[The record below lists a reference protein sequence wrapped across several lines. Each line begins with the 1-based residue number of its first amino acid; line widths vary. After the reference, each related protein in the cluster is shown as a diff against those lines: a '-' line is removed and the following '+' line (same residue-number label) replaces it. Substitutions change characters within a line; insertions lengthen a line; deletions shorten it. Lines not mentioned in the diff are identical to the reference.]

1 MYLEREIRK
10 TGFLFLFLRTICL
23 TEKDFFL
30 IPVFMGGLRLLPDVI
45 LSVHFIFHRNSVY
58 LHTLADDF
66 YNKIF
71 EKNMNIFLDTGKY
84 VLLMKRVLV
93 SPDRWKMF
101 FRQFPKELEKLGL
114 QSLPIV
120 IIISVFIGAIM
131 TIQTKLNT
139 ENPMLPTYSTGLVTR
154 DTLLLEF
161 SSTILCLIL
170 AGKIGSNIASEIG
183 TMRITEQ
190 IDALEIMGV
199 NSANYLILPK
209 ITAFVF
215 MMPFLVIFSMGIGLF
230 GGYLVGV
237 FSDIITTADYLVGIQ
252 YAFIP
257 YYVTYSLVKSL
268 VFAFIISSVAAYY
281 GYYAYGGALDVGK
294 ASTNAV
300 VNSSILI
307 LFFNLLITNV
317 MLN

>member
-1 MYLEREIRK
+1 MS
-10 TGFLFLFLRTICL
+10 
-23 TEKDFFL
+23 L
-30 IPVFMGGLRLLPDVI
+30 I
-45 LSVHFIFHRNSVY
+45 S
-58 LHTLADDF
+58 
-66 YNKIF
+66 
-71 EKNMNIFLDTGKY
+71 DTGKY
-84 VLLMKRVLV
+84 FLLMQKVFVL
-93 SPDRWKMF
+93 PNRWKMF
-101 FRQFPKELEKLGL
+101 FRQFPLELEKQGL

-139 ENPMLPTYSTGLVTR
+139 ENPILPAYSTGLVTR

-170 AGKIGSNIASEIG
+170 AGKVGSNIASEIG

-209 ITAFVF
+209 VAAFVVI
-215 MMPFLVIFSMGIGLF
+215 MPFLVIVSMAVGLV

-237 FSDIITTADYLVGIQ
+237 FSDVITTADYLLGIQ

-257 YYVTYSLVKSL
+257 YYVFYSLVKSL
-268 VFAFIISSVAAYY
+268 VFAFIIASVASFY

-294 ASTNAV
+294 ASTSAV
-300 VNSSILI
+300 VNSSVLI
-307 LFFNLLITNV
+307 LFFNLLITQL

>member
-1 MYLEREIRK
+1 
-10 TGFLFLFLRTICL
+10 
-23 TEKDFFL
+23 
-30 IPVFMGGLRLLPDVI
+30 
-45 LSVHFIFHRNSVY
+45 
-58 LHTLADDF
+58 
-66 YNKIF
+66 
-71 EKNMNIFLDTGKY
+71 
-84 VLLMKRVLV
+84 
-93 SPDRWKMF
+93 
-101 FRQFPKELEKLGL
+101 
-114 QSLPIV
+114 
-120 IIISVFIGAIM
+120 
-131 TIQTKLNT
+131 
-139 ENPMLPTYSTGLVTR
+139 MLPTYSTGLVTR

-209 ITAFVF
+209 IAAFVF
-215 MMPFLVIFSMGIGLF
+215 MMPFLVIFSMAVGLT
-230 GGYLVGV
+230 GGYFVGV
-237 FSDIITTADYLVGIQ
+237 FTDIITTADYLLGIQ

-257 YYVTYSLVKSL
+257 YYVFYSLVKSL
-268 VFAFIISSVAAYY
+268 VFAFLISSVAAYY

-307 LFFNLLITNV
+307 LFFNLLITNL
-317 MLN
+317 MLNQ